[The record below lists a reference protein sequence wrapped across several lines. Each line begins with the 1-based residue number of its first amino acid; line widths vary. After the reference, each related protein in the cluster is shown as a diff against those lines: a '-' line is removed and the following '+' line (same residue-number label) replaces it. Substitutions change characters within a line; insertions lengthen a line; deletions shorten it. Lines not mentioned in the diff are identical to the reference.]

1 MIASRDGAD
10 SSTRFQE
17 QRSQNMSIEGISEI
31 SRREALLLAA
41 GGVAAA
47 LTAAPG
53 AARAEAA
60 TVSGLVFEDKDGT
73 GKPGPGNPGLA
84 GVLVSNGKDIAVTGA
99 DGRYTLPLPE
109 EAVIFVIKPA
119 GFMPPVDPAT
129 NLPRFYRLHQPDG
142 SPASLNLTFAGVPPT
157 GPLPAS
163 VDFALRRLDE
173 PTAFE
178 VVMFT
183 DPQPESDVEVDFI
196 REDVIEALAGT
207 KAQFG
212 LTSGDIMFDDLSL
225 YDRYNAIIGTIG
237 LPWWNVGGNH
247 DLNFEAPDRQR
258 SRETFKRVFG
268 PNYYAFFC
276 SQTLFLMLDDVDYLG
291 TDKTRPHGE
300 GVYEGRL
307 DATQLEFVRNV
318 LMHTPPDTL
327 IVMVLH
333 IPLATYMDMP
343 VHASSIEKASRD
355 ELFALF
361 EGRRYTVSFSGHTH
375 TTEHH
380 YFDAAD
386 GWKGAAPHHH
396 HVLTALSGSWWS
408 GPYDHRGVAC
418 ADSRDGTPNGFH
430 ILSIE
435 GLSYTTRFVPAKE
448 PNGRQMRLSIDSRF
462 HGISK
467 DADRDFR
474 QVRLLGSPVPRDALS
489 ASTLIANV
497 FDGGEKTKVTMT
509 IGDRAPVPMVRRAR
523 PDPFVE
529 EVFARNEA
537 TKKAWVKAE
546 VSSHIW
552 TARLPAELGVGA
564 HRVVVEAVTEYGDVV
579 TGRLA
584 LEVTG

>member
-1 MIASRDGAD
+1 MTMNAKWE
-10 SSTRFQE
+10 F
-17 QRSQNMSIEGISEI
+17 
-31 SRREALLLAA
+31 SRRDALFVAA
-41 GGVAAA
+41 GGVAAV
-47 LTAAPG
+47 LTTAG
-53 AARAEAA
+53 AARADTA

-73 GKPGPGNPGLA
+73 GKPGPGNSGLA
-84 GVLVSNGKDIAVTGA
+84 GVLVSNGKDIAVTDA

-109 EAVIFVIKPA
+109 ETVIFVVKPA

-157 GPLPAS
+157 GPLPPS

-178 VVMFT
+178 VVLFT

-196 REDVIEALAGT
+196 REDVFEALAGT

-247 DLNFEAPDRQR
+247 DLNFEAPDRRR

-268 PNYYAFFC
+268 PNYYAFFY

-291 TDKTRPHGE
+291 TDKTKPHGE

-318 LMHTPPDTL
+318 LTHTPPDTL

-333 IPLATYMDMP
+333 IPLRTYMDMP

-396 HVLTALSGSWWS
+396 HVMTAVCGSWWS
-408 GPYDHRGVAC
+408 GPYDHRGVAY
-418 ADSRDGTPNGFH
+418 ADSRDGSPNGFH
-430 ILSIE
+430 ILSVD
-435 GLSYTTRFVPAKE
+435 GNAYKTRFVPAKE
-448 PNGRQMRLSIDSRF
+448 PNGRQIRLSIESQF
-462 HGISK
+462 HAANREIK
-467 DADRDFR
+467 YQFR
-474 QVRLLGSPVPRDALS
+474 PGQLNGSPIGRA
-489 ASTLIANV
+489 TLGAATLVANV
-497 FDGGEKTKVTMT
+497 FDGGPKTKVTMR
-509 IGDRAPVPMVRRAR
+509 IGERPPIEMSPSRM

-529 EVFARNEA
+529 DLYARNEA
-537 TKKAWVKAE
+537 TKKPWIKAE
-546 VSSHIW
+546 ISSHIW
-552 TARLPAELGVGA
+552 TARLPHDLDVGA

-579 TGRLA
+579 GGRLA

>member
-1 MIASRDGAD
+1 MTMNAKWE
-10 SSTRFQE
+10 F
-17 QRSQNMSIEGISEI
+17 
-31 SRREALLLAA
+31 SRRDALLVAA

-47 LTAAPG
+47 LTAPG
-53 AARAEAA
+53 AARADTA

-84 GVLVSNGKDIAVTGA
+84 GVLVSNGKDIAVTDA

-157 GPLPAS
+157 GPLPPS

-178 VVMFT
+178 VVLFT

-268 PNYYAFFC
+268 PNYYAFFY

-318 LMHTPPDTL
+318 LTHTPPDTL

-333 IPLATYMDMP
+333 IPLRTYMDMP

-396 HVLTALSGSWWS
+396 HVMTAVCGSWWS
-408 GPYDHRGVAC
+408 GPYDHRGVAY
-418 ADSRDGTPNGFH
+418 ADSRDGSPNGFH
-430 ILSIE
+430 ILSVD
-435 GLSYTTRFVPAKE
+435 GNAYKTRFVPAKE
-448 PNGRQMRLSIDSRF
+448 PNGRQIRLSIESQF
-462 HGISK
+462 HAANREIK
-467 DADRDFR
+467 YQFR
-474 QVRLLGSPVPRDALS
+474 PGQLNGSPIGRA
-489 ASTLIANV
+489 TLGAATLVANV
-497 FDGGEKTKVTMT
+497 FDGGPKTKVTMR
-509 IGDRAPVPMVRRAR
+509 IGDSAPIEMSPRRM

-529 EVFARNEA
+529 DLYARNEA
-537 TKKAWVKAE
+537 TKKPWIKAE
-546 VSSHIW
+546 ISSHIW
-552 TARLPAELGVGA
+552 TARLPHDLDVGA

-579 TGRLA
+579 SGRLA

>member
-1 MIASRDGAD
+1 MTMNAKWE
-10 SSTRFQE
+10 F
-17 QRSQNMSIEGISEI
+17 
-31 SRREALLLAA
+31 SRRDALLVAA
-41 GGVAAA
+41 GGIAAA
-47 LTAAPG
+47 LTAPG
-53 AARAEAA
+53 AARADTA
-60 TVSGLVFEDKDGT
+60 TVSGLVFEDKDGS

-84 GVLVSNGKDIAVTGA
+84 GVLVSNGKDIAVTDA

-119 GFMPPVDPAT
+119 GFMPPVEPAT

-178 VVMFT
+178 VVLFT

-247 DLNFEAPDRQR
+247 DLNFEAPDRRR

-268 PNYYAFFC
+268 PNYYAFFY

-307 DATQLEFVRNV
+307 DAAQLEFVRNV
-318 LMHTPPDTL
+318 LTHTPPDTL

-333 IPLATYMDMP
+333 IPLRTYMDMP

-361 EGRRYTVSFSGHTH
+361 EGRRYAVSFSGHTH

-396 HVLTALSGSWWS
+396 HVMTAVSGSWWS
-408 GPYDHRGVAC
+408 GPYDNRGVAY
-418 ADSRDGTPNGFH
+418 ADSRDGSPNGFH
-430 ILSIE
+430 ILSVD
-435 GLSYTTRFVPAKE
+435 GNAYKTRFVPAKE
-448 PNGRQMRLSIDSRF
+448 PNGRQIRLSIESQF
-462 HGISK
+462 HAANREIK
-467 DADRDFR
+467 YQFR
-474 QVRLLGSPVPRDALS
+474 PGQLNGSPIGRA
-489 ASTLIANV
+489 TLGAATLVANV
-497 FDGGEKTKVTMT
+497 FDGGPKTKVTMR
-509 IGDRAPVPMVRRAR
+509 IGDRAPIEMSPRRM

-529 EVFARNEA
+529 DLFARNEA
-537 TKKAWVKAE
+537 TKKPWIKAE

-552 TARLPAELGVGA
+552 TARLPHDLDAGA
-564 HRVVVEAVTEYGDVV
+564 HRVVVEAVTKYGDVV
-579 TGRLA
+579 SGRLA

>member
-1 MIASRDGAD
+1 MTMNAKWE
-10 SSTRFQE
+10 F
-17 QRSQNMSIEGISEI
+17 
-31 SRREALLLAA
+31 SRRDALFVAA
-41 GGVAAA
+41 GGVAAV
-47 LTAAPG
+47 LTTPG
-53 AARAEAA
+53 AARADTA
-60 TVSGLVFEDKDGT
+60 TVSGLVFEDKDGS
-73 GKPGPGNPGLA
+73 GKPVPGNSGLA
-84 GVLVSNGKDIAVTGA
+84 GVLVSNGKDIAVTDA

-109 EAVIFVIKPA
+109 EAVIFVVKPA

-157 GPLPAS
+157 GPLPPS

-178 VVMFT
+178 VVLFT

-268 PNYYAFFC
+268 PNYYAFFY

-318 LMHTPPDTL
+318 LTHTPPDTL

-333 IPLATYMDMP
+333 IPLRTYMDMP

-396 HVLTALSGSWWS
+396 HVMTAVCGSWWS
-408 GPYDHRGVAC
+408 GPYDHRGVAY
-418 ADSRDGTPNGFH
+418 ADSRDGSPNGFH
-430 ILSIE
+430 ILSVD
-435 GLSYTTRFVPAKE
+435 GNAYKTRFVPAKE
-448 PNGRQMRLSIDSRF
+448 PNGRQIRLSIESQF
-462 HGISK
+462 HAANREIK
-467 DADRDFR
+467 YQFR
-474 QVRLLGSPVPRDALS
+474 PGQLNGSPIGRA
-489 ASTLIANV
+489 TLGAATLVANV
-497 FDGGEKTKVTMT
+497 FDGGPKTKVTMR
-509 IGDRAPVPMVRRAR
+509 IGERPPIEMSPSRM

-529 EVFARNEA
+529 DLYARNEA
-537 TKKAWVKAE
+537 TKKPWIKAE
-546 VSSHIW
+546 ISSHIW
-552 TARLPAELGVGA
+552 TARLPHDLDVGA

-579 TGRLA
+579 SGRLA
-584 LEVTG
+584 MEVTG